1 MDTPNYSWTPL
12 IAAHA
17 VAAGSAV
24 LMGAGVLLR
33 RKGDAR
39 HRLMG
44 RVWVGLML
52 LTALSSFGIYRD
64 HFSWIHGLS
73 VFTLAMLALGV
84 KAAREGRVRTHRNI
98 MAGTYA
104 WGLIV
109 TGLFTLLPNRLLG
122 HALWST
128 LGAVLGGGP

>member
-1 MDTPNYSWTPL
+1 MNPPSYSWTPL
-12 IAAHA
+12 IVAHA
-17 VAAGSAV
+17 AAAGSAV
-24 LMGAGVLLR
+24 LLGACVLLR
-33 RKGDAR
+33 RKGDAL

-73 VFTLAMLALGV
+73 VFTLVMLALGV
-84 KAAREGRVRTHRNI
+84 TAARQGRLRAHRNI

-109 TGLFTLLPNRLLG
+109 TGLFTLLPSRLLG
-122 HALWST
+122 HALWSAW
-128 LGAVLGGGP
+128 GAVFGAGP

>member
-1 MDTPNYSWTPL
+1 
-12 IAAHA
+12 
-17 VAAGSAV
+17 
-24 LMGAGVLLR
+24 
-33 RKGDAR
+33 
-39 HRLMG
+39 
-44 RVWVGLML
+44 
-52 LTALSSFGIYRD
+52 
-64 HFSWIHGLS
+64 IHGLS

-128 LGAVLGGGP
+128 LGAVMGGGP